1 MKPNYLKLVVDL
13 FLDETPVFTTPD
25 FNMLYDLFLGK
36 DVKPLTAKNAGTIT
50 NLFLGYGVKPKM
62 NIKD

>member
-13 FLDETPVFTTPD
+13 FLDETSVFTTPD